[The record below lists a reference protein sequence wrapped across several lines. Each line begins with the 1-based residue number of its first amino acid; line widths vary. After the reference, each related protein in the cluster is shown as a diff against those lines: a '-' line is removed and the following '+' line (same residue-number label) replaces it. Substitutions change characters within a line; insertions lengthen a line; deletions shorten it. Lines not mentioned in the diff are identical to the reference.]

1 VIRIPF
7 NRPFATGKEI
17 EYIRAAIATPKFS
30 GDGRFTA
37 ECHRIL
43 EQSLGVQKALLTTSC
58 THALE
63 MAALLLN
70 LRSGDEVIVPAFTF
84 PSTANAF
91 VLRGAK
97 PVFVDIRAN
106 TLNIDE
112 SLIEQCVTERTKAI
126 FLVHYAGVACEME
139 TITAIAR
146 RHTIAVVED
155 NAHGLYGKYCG
166 RYLGTL
172 GQLATLSFHE
182 TKNFSCGEGGA
193 LLINDAQF
201 NQRAEIIREKGTD
214 RSRFFRG
221 EVDKYNWTDV
231 GSSYL
236 PSELLAAFLRAQLE
250 HRDQIQSMRRQI
262 WETYARGLASWA
274 EANGVRLP
282 IVPPECEQTYHMFYV
297 MMPSLASRQALISH
311 LAGLGILA
319 VFHYL
324 PLHLSPMGLRFGGRQ
339 GDCPVTEDLSDRL
352 LRFPFFTGMS
362 SSEQS
367 QVIDAV
373 RAFRC

>member
-1 VIRIPF
+1 MIRIPF
-7 NRPFATGKEI
+7 NRPFATGDELD
-17 EYIRAAIATPKFS
+17 YMRAAVAAPKFA
-30 GDGRFTA
+30 GDGSFTA
-37 ECHRIL
+37 QCHVLL
-43 EQSLGVQKALLTTSC
+43 EQSLGIQKALLTTSC

-63 MAALLLN
+63 MAALLLDIGP
-70 LRSGDEVIVPAFTF
+70 GDEVIVPSFTF
-84 PSTANAF
+84 PSATNAF

-97 PVFVDIRAN
+97 PLFVDIRAD

-112 SLIEQCVTERTKAI
+112 SQIERRITTRTKAI
-126 FLVHYAGVACEME
+126 FLVHYAGVGCEMDA
-139 TITAIAR
+139 IMAIAR
-146 RHTIAVVED
+146 RHAIAVVED
-155 NAHGLYGKYCG
+155 NAHGLYGRYRG

-193 LLINDAQF
+193 LLINDANF
-201 NQRAEIIREKGTD
+201 NQRAEILREKGTN
-214 RSRFFRG
+214 RSQFFRG
-221 EVDKYNWTDV
+221 EIDKYTWVDV

-236 PSELLAAFLRAQLE
+236 PADLLAAFLRAQLE
-250 HRDQIQSMRRQI
+250 HRDQIQSMRRKI
-262 WETYARGLASWA
+262 WETYALELASWA
-274 EANGVRLP
+274 KTNGVRLP
-282 IVPPECEQTYHMFYV
+282 IIPPECEQSYHMFYV
-297 MMPSLASRQALISH
+297 IMPSLESRQALISH

-324 PLHLSPMGLRFGGRQ
+324 PLHLSPMGLQFGGHQ
-339 GDCPVTEDLSDRL
+339 GDCPVTEDLADRL

-362 SSEQS
+362 SSEQA